1 MQMTNCHWDREQ
13 KQHQTEVY
21 WAFRCVIISRVL
33 CQELQKTSFK
43 PVDSQDRGFPH
54 CPAVSKQPN
63 WQNKI
68 YYILYNMRDT
78 RWLWL
83 CSHLKYSFAG
93 LLVSLQAMVDST
105 VRFEPGTIS
114 SSGTCTGHPLYI
126 EKGNKHTTITVCN
139 ISCITFKSKLRK
151 LLS

>member
-21 WAFRCVIISRVL
+21 WAFRYVIISRVL

-114 SSGTCTGHPLYI
+114 SSGTCTLF
-126 EKGNKHTTITVCN
+126 T
-139 ISCITFKSKLRK
+139 LRK
-151 LLS
+151 AINTPPSPYAILLASHLNLNSESF